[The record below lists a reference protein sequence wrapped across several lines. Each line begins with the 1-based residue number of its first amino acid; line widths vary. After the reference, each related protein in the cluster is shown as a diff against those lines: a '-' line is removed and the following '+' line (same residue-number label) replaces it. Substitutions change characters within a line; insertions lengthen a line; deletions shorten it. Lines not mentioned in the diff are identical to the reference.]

1 MSDYKTQFTI
11 EPANRGFMIAAGS
24 YRVYTGTRAECE
36 DCMAAMKRHGLMT
49 PQDWSA
55 AAAVTR
61 AKFLLRGAEIQ
72 HFGRVQS

>member
-11 EPANRGFMIAAGS
+11 EPADGRYHMIAAGA

-61 AKFLLRGAEIQ
+61 AKFMLRGAEIKV
-72 HFGRVQS
+72 FA